1 MHLEKGNRSFNL
13 QRFGLIRKKKKLTVG
28 IKMCKS
34 VLNTLRFWIV
44 LFFDIPDFHHYLEEN
59 SRALPDPA
67 LVEH

>member
-1 MHLEKGNRSFNL
+1 MHLEKGTDHSIFRDFVL
-13 QRFGLIRKKKKLTVG
+13 LEKKKLTVG

-59 SRALPDPA
+59 SWALPDPA
-67 LVEH
+67 PVEH